1 MNRISKLIQSY
12 TGKTIISILLGLGLA
27 TLFRKACKDRQC
39 MVFYAAPTERVHDKI
54 YKFND
59 KCYTFNNLAKSCD
72 LNKKT
77 VQTEPIEH
85 V

>member
-1 MNRISKLIQSY
+1 MNRISKLIHSY

-39 MVFYAAPTERVHDKI
+39 MVFYAAPIEKIKDKI

-59 KCYTFNNLAKSCD
+59 KCYTFKNVAKSCD
-72 LNKKT
+72 MSQKT

>member
-39 MVFYAAPTERVHDKI
+39 MVFYAAPIEKVHDKV

-59 KCYTFNNLAKSCD
+59 KCYNFKSATVSCD
-72 LNKKT
+72 LSKKL
-77 VQTEPIEH
+77 VHTEPIEH